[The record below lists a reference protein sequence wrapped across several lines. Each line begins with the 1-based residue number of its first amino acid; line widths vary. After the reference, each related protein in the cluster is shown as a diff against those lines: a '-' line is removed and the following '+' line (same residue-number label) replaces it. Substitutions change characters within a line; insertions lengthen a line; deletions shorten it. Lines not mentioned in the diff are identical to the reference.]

1 MYCSWIAAPIGLSCT
16 YVAIV
21 YLRLGLVGAAASAT
35 IRDVVQLFL
44 LAAGAWKFCPEF
56 RACWE
61 DGFFDG
67 RALEEWPRFLKLGF
81 ASLIIC
87 CVSWWSWDAATVL
100 CSRLPENTTTMLA
113 TQTVVVN
120 IVSLLYLA
128 PGAVARG
135 ASALVGGALGANNAY
150 DAKRAFHASV
160 FAALMVVIVQGL
172 VLYGVRHQVG
182 YLFTEDE
189 EVVAHVATIL
199 APYGLAFA
207 SVGGI
212 QCGLS
217 GVVEGVRTSFH
228 FPLSLPYRPS
238 CALIPTFSRHT
249 VLVC

>member
-1 MYCSWIAAPIGLSCT
+1 MYCSWIAAPVGLSCT

-21 YLRLGLVGAAASAT
+21 CLDLGLVGAAASAT
-35 IRDVVQLFL
+35 IRDAVQLIL

-67 RALEEWPRFLKLGF
+67 RALEEWARFLKLGF

-100 CSRLPENTTTMLA
+100 CSRLPGNTTTMLA

-120 IVSLLYLA
+120 IISLLYLA

-135 ASALVGGALGANNAY
+135 ASALVGAALGANNAY
-150 DAKRAFHASV
+150 DAKRAFHASIC
-160 FAALMVVIVQGL
+160 ATVVVVVVQGL
-172 VLYGVRHQVG
+172 VMYSFRHQVG

-189 EVVAHVATIL
+189 DVVSNVATIL
-199 APYGLAFA
+199 AQYGLAFA
-207 SVGGI
+207 SIGGI

-217 GVVEGVRTSFH
+217 GVVEGVRPEFRCQQFMCISANSFSH
-228 FPLSLPYRPS
+228 G
-238 CALIPTFSRHT
+238 I
-249 VLVC
+249 VCVRS

>member
-1 MYCSWIAAPIGLSCT
+1 M
-16 YVAIV
+16 
-21 YLRLGLVGAAASAT
+21 GAAVSAT
-35 IRDVVQLFL
+35 IRDAVQLLL
-44 LAAGAWKFCPEF
+44 LAVGAWKFCPQF

-100 CSRLPENTTTMLA
+100 CSRLPGNTTTMLA

-120 IVSLLYLA
+120 IISLLYLA

-135 ASALVGGALGANNAY
+135 ASALVGGALGANNAHE
-150 DAKRAFHASV
+150 AKRAFHASIL
-160 FAALMVVIVQGL
+160 AAAVVVVVQGFL
-172 VLYGVRHQVG
+172 LYSFRHQVG

-189 EVVAHVATIL
+189 EVVSHVATIL
-199 APYGLAFA
+199 AQYGLAFA
-207 SVGGI
+207 SIGGI

-217 GVVEGVRTSFH
+217 GVVEGVRTDFLCQQFTHTIINSF
-228 FPLSLPYRPS
+228 
-238 CALIPTFSRHT
+238 
-249 VLVC
+249 